1 MSTSAIGSA
10 QYWEEVATSRW
21 GRYISAAET
30 AAVERALATA
40 PHPHRALDVG
50 CGHGR
55 WTTLM
60 LDRGWSVTASDV
72 DPRAVR
78 TCAERNPGAE
88 CLVVD
93 AGSRLLSAADGTVSV
108 VVCIE
113 VLPVVTSQWF
123 LPEVHRVL
131 APGGLLVTIAWN
143 RDSLRGRVTS
153 SLSRIRG
160 GEPHPHYRMSYRAW
174 RRQLVTAGLRVES
187 EVGLCWLPFG
197 RRSDSRLIPAAVE
210 LERRLGLSRLPA
222 VSPWVLV
229 TARREGPP
237 RATGGAS

>member
-1 MSTSAIGSA
+1 MSASAIGSA

-30 AAVERALATA
+30 TAVEHALATA

-60 LDRGWSVTASDV
+60 LQRGWSVTASDV
-72 DPRAVR
+72 DPDAVR
-78 TCAERNPGAE
+78 MCAERNPEAD
-88 CLVVD
+88 CLVVS
-93 AGSRLLSAADGTVSV
+93 AGSRLLSAGDASVSL

-113 VLPVVTSQWF
+113 VLPVMTSEWF
-123 LPEVHRVL
+123 LPEVRRVL
-131 APGGLLVTIAWN
+131 APGGLLVAITWN
-143 RDSLRGRVTS
+143 RDSLRGQVS
-153 SLSRIRG
+153 SALSRIRH
-160 GEPHPHYRMSYRAW
+160 GEPHPHYQMSYRAW
-174 RRQLVTAGLRVES
+174 RRQLVAAGMGIES

-197 RRSDSRLIPAAVE
+197 RRSDSRLIPAAVG

-229 TARREGPP
+229 TARREG
-237 RATGGAS
+237 ATPTSDRPG